1 MTPPL
6 ILSLAAAIVYA
17 AAVLLVKRAAE
28 LGAGV
33 WRTAFVATMTVAVAF
48 QPLLLLGGTWRPDL
62 WWQPVV
68 AAACF
73 VAGQWFTFLSLETG
87 DVSVATPVL
96 GIKILLVAVLAT
108 LLAGEVLRWQ
118 LWVAAVLATAA
129 VALLNRRS
137 GSGEHHAVGRTI
149 VLAAIAA
156 LAYALFDVL
165 VQKWSPAW
173 GVGRFLPATLI
184 ASGVFAFVFVARFRA
199 PLSALP
205 RAAWPWLIG
214 AVLAL
219 ALQSLL
225 FVTSIA
231 KWGQVAAANVM
242 FSSRGLWSVLF
253 VWLVGHWVKSR
264 EQQLGAGVLG
274 GRLAGAT
281 LMLSAI
287 ALVLL

>member
-1 MTPPL
+1 
-6 ILSLAAAIVYA
+6 
-17 AAVLLVKRAAE
+17 
-28 LGAGV
+28 
-33 WRTAFVATMTVAVAF
+33 
-48 QPLLLLGGTWRPDL
+48 
-62 WWQPVV
+62 
-68 AAACF
+68 
-73 VAGQWFTFLSLETG
+73 
-87 DVSVATPVL
+87 
-96 GIKILLVAVLAT
+96 
-108 LLAGEVLRWQ
+108 
-118 LWVAAVLATAA
+118 
-129 VALLNRRS
+129 
-137 GSGEHHAVGRTI
+137 
-149 VLAAIAA
+149 
-156 LAYALFDVL
+156 
-165 VQKWSPAW
+165 
-173 GVGRFLPATLI
+173 VGRFLPATLA
-184 ASGVFAFVFVARFRA
+184 ASGVFSLVFVARFRA

-231 KWGQVAAANVM
+231 QWGQVAAANVM

-253 VWLVGHWVKSR
+253 VWLLGHWVRSR

>member
-1 MTPPL
+1 MLPL
-6 ILSLAAAIVYA
+6 FLALAAAIVYA

-33 WRTAFVATMTVAVAF
+33 WRTAFVATITVAAAF
-48 QPLLLLGGTWRPDL
+48 QPLLLLGGTWRPEL

-73 VAGQWFTFLSLETG
+73 VAGQWFTFSSLETG

-108 LLAGEVLRWQ
+108 LLAGETLRWQ

-137 GSGEHHAVGRTI
+137 GTGAHHAVGRTI
-149 VLAAIAA
+149 ALAGIAA

-173 GVGRFLPATLI
+173 GVGRFLPATLL
-184 ASGVFAFVFVARFRA
+184 ASGVFSLVFVARFRA

-205 RAAWPWLIG
+205 RAAWPWLMG

-219 ALQSLL
+219 AAQSLL

-253 VWLVGHWVKSR
+253 VWLLGHWVRSR

>member
-1 MTPPL
+1 MTLPL
-6 ILSLAAAIVYA
+6 LLSLTAAIVYA

-62 WWQPVV
+62 WWQPVA

-108 LLAGEVLRWQ
+108 LLAGDELRWQ

-137 GSGEHHAVGRTI
+137 GTGAHHAVGRTI
-149 VLAAIAA
+149 GLAGIAA

-173 GVGRFLPATLI
+173 GVGRFLPATL
-184 ASGVFAFVFVARFRA
+184 AAAGVFSLVFVARFRA

-225 FVTSIA
+225 FVTTIA
-231 KWGQVAAANVM
+231 QWGQVAAANVM

-253 VWLVGHWVKSR
+253 VWLLGHWVRSR